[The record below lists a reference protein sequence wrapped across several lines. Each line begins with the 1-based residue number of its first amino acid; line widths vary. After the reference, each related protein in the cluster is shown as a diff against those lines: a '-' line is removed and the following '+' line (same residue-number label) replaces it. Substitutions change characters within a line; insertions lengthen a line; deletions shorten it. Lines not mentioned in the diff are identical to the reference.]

1 MTENQEYQ
9 IRLTPLALEMLTEI
23 KDQRHLNI
31 LAERIEK
38 LKYNPEKQGKFLT
51 GKLKSYLSIRAVGQ
65 RYRIIYRVQKSEII
79 VIIVGIG
86 LRSEGNKQDIYS
98 RLQKLL

>member
-9 IRLTPLALEMLTEI
+9 IRLTPSALEMLAEI
-23 KDQRHLNI
+23 KDQRHLKI
-31 LAERIEK
+31 VSERIEK

-51 GKLKSYLSIRAVGQ
+51 GKLKGYLSIRAVGQ
-65 RYRIIYRVQKSEII
+65 RYRIIYEVKRNNI
-79 VIIVGIG
+79 VVIVVGIG

-98 RLQKLL
+98 RLKKFL